1 MKKPKLFSHREES
14 ALKNKAIR
22 VTNYLSVFFVIA
34 CGVSNA
40 SLTSHSLLEFIIL
53 SIFVSIA
60 SERIISKVISETT
73 FFEWD
78 YTERRKKTRFS
89 QEYSSLCVLF
99 CSLFAISIIV
109 AYRIISNADEI
120 TIPLVL
126 IVSIPTI
133 LFAFNLCNI
142 VSLYFPLFEDD
153 LTVAYK
159 IQKKPE
165 NWQEQ
170 GKEITKEDML
180 NEIIERDFGIR
191 VDK

>member
-1 MKKPKLFSHREES
+1 MPKLFSHREES

-34 CGVSNA
+34 GGISNA

-89 QEYSSLCVLF
+89 QEYSLLCVFF

-109 AYRIISNADEI
+109 AYRIISHADEI

-153 LTVAYK
+153 LTVEYK

-170 GKEITKEDML
+170 GKEITEEDML